1 MNFNIIYRNA
11 VCSLVFSCLI
21 FVLEHSSIPVR
32 FNSVLFN
39 SKTGKEYRITQT
51 QINVVRKPKK
61 KP

>member
-39 SKTGKEYRITQT
+39 TKTKEKNTGLHR
-51 QINVVRKPKK
+51 RK
-61 KP
+61 